1 MTPTTL
7 DIAGAPGSLA
17 LGQWQSATW
26 QEYLWYRNTLEANRF
41 RLFFQKGSLLIA
53 DMGWEGIDHATI
65 CDLFTL
71 IFGFW
76 FSAHPEQTA
85 SSLGRCLLERSNQAA
100 GAPDLV
106 LYLGEDY
113 PKWQPGEP
121 RRIDLNQWR
130 VPDLVGEISDTTLAT
145 DLDEKK
151 HLYEALGIPEYWV
164 VDVRGQRVFAFLLRA
179 EDGKYHACEQSQMLA
194 GLPIA
199 VLEQTLSQLQTDSN
213 IQGAQWFN
221 QHIRTLKQQPTE

>member
-1 MTPTTL
+1 M
-7 DIAGAPGSLA
+7 

-26 QEYLWYRNTLEANRF
+26 QEYVWYRNTLESDRF
-41 RLFFQKGSLLIA
+41 RLFFYEGSLLIT

-71 IFGFW
+71 VFGFW
-76 FSAHPEQTA
+76 FSAHPQQTA
-85 SSLGRCLLERSNQAA
+85 SSLGRCLLERSNQTA

-106 LYLGEDY
+106 LYLGENY
-113 PKWQPGEP
+113 PRWQPGEP

-130 VPDLVGEISDTTLAT
+130 VPDLVGEISDTTLAI

-164 VDVRGQRVFAFLLRA
+164 VDVRGQRVFAFLLQA
-179 EDGKYHACEQSQMLA
+179 DGKYQPCETISGAGRSANFSAGTKRWFVYKLKVIFKQFSGSASISTQQM
-194 GLPIA
+194 I
-199 VLEQTLSQLQTDSN
+199 S
-213 IQGAQWFN
+213 
-221 QHIRTLKQQPTE
+221 

>member
-7 DIAGAPGSLA
+7 DIAGAPGTLM

-26 QEYLWYRNTLEANRF
+26 QEYVWYRDTLESDRF
-41 RLFFQKGSLLIA
+41 RLFFYESSLLIA

-71 IFGFW
+71 VFGFW

-106 LYLGEDY
+106 LYMGENY
-113 PKWQPGEP
+113 PRWQPGEP
-121 RRIDLNQWR
+121 RKIDLNQWR
-130 VPDLVGEISDTTLAT
+130 VPDLVGEISDTTLAI

-164 VDVRGQRVFAFLLRA
+164 VDVRGQRVFAFLLQA
-179 EDGKYHACEQSQMLA
+179 DGKYQPCEQSQVLV
-194 GLPIA
+194 GLPIS
-199 VLEQTLSQLQTDSN
+199 VLEQTLIRLQTESN
-213 IQGAQWFN
+213 IQAVQWFS
-221 QHIRTLKQQPTE
+221 QHINA